1 MFNKLLQIIPGL
13 EERLLNG
20 EASEVT
26 EIAELVFT
34 VLTL

>member
-1 MFNKLLQIIPGL
+1 MFNKLLQIILGL
-13 EERLLNG
+13 EEHLLNS